1 MILALN
7 TRGIVAL
14 LLCKT
19 GSLMLSLDPWSIR
32 NPKPND
38 QKADC
43 ISRALN
49 AGAWANVALQ
59 LGVPEGRSML
69 CI

>member
-19 GSLMLSLDPWSIR
+19 GLLMLSLDPWSIM
-32 NPKPND
+32 NSKPND
-38 QKADC
+38 QKTDC
-43 ISRALN
+43 ISRAYE
-49 AGAWANVALQ
+49 GAWANVALQ